1 MYNNILD
8 VKGLKVGQVED
19 RNGLTGC
26 TVVICEE
33 GAVCGVD
40 VRGGGPGTRETD
52 LLNPINMIQKVHAVV
67 LSGGSAFGL
76 ESTCGVSKYLE
87 ENNIGFDVGVA
98 KVPIVVGAVLFDLG
112 VGNPKSRPNIEMG
125 YRACQVASDTK
136 LDQGNFGAG
145 CGATVGKIK
154 GIEYAMK
161 GGIGSHSIKLPNGLV
176 VSALVAVNA
185 FGDVYENGKVIA
197 GVMDDEKK
205 NVYRIESDRQ
215 LFISKLW
222 TKATGHHGFNNKRGI
237 SIDNT
242 TIGIVATNAKLD
254 KAGCKKVSQMAHNG
268 YAKAIFPIHTPHD
281 GDTIFT
287 MATGEVETDITLLG
301 SLATEVVEKSIINA
315 IKNAESIGEIR
326 SYKDIAR
333 TQELL
338 TM

>member
-87 ENNIGFDVGVA
+87 ENNIGFDVGVT

-136 LDQGNFGAG
+136 LNQGNFGAG

-185 FGDVYENGKVIA
+185 FGDVYGEPADGLVAFNLDSLPDTEGKTVKLKLKWKSFNGEKTAEFDYCTRKSTPANSAAITA
-197 GVMDDEKK
+197 G
-205 NVYRIESDRQ
+205 
-215 LFISKLW
+215 
-222 TKATGHHGFNNKRGI
+222 
-237 SIDNT
+237 
-242 TIGIVATNAKLD
+242 
-254 KAGCKKVSQMAHNG
+254 
-268 YAKAIFPIHTPHD
+268 
-281 GDTIFT
+281 
-287 MATGEVETDITLLG
+287 
-301 SLATEVVEKSIINA
+301 
-315 IKNAESIGEIR
+315 R
-326 SYKDIAR
+326 SVLRLK
-333 TQELL
+333 
-338 TM
+338 

>member
-19 RNGLTGC
+19 RDGLTGC
-26 TVVICEE
+26 TVVICEK

-136 LDQGNFGAG
+136 LNQGNFGAG

-185 FGDVYENGKVIA
+185 FGDVYGEPADGLVAFNLDSLPDTEGKTVKLKLKWKSFNGEKTAEFDYCTRKSTPANSAAITA
-197 GVMDDEKK
+197 G
-205 NVYRIESDRQ
+205 RS
-215 LFISKLW
+215 
-222 TKATGHHGFNNKRGI
+222 
-237 SIDNT
+237 
-242 TIGIVATNAKLD
+242 
-254 KAGCKKVSQMAHNG
+254 
-268 YAKAIFPIHTPHD
+268 
-281 GDTIFT
+281 
-287 MATGEVETDITLLG
+287 
-301 SLATEVVEKSIINA
+301 VVRLK
-315 IKNAESIGEIR
+315 
-326 SYKDIAR
+326 
-333 TQELL
+333 
-338 TM
+338 